1 MTEFQR
7 IRPMFADQLGL
18 ARGKY
23 LPAGFASSGTKH
35 CMTLFAQHYD
45 RDMTAT
51 TPYSGFLTG
60 LPDMEAV
67 FDIDDARRG
76 WDPGV
81 GVVVADLE
89 YEGTLAP
96 WAPRTVLR
104 RAIEAWQAHGF
115 EPMVG
120 IELECYL
127 MEPNGTG
134 GWKLVDT
141 PGGFTYTVGPM
152 SDPYGLLDEIM
163 DKAVECEFP
172 LESVNSEYDAAQY
185 EFTLHYGNALEAVD
199 NAFLFKQM
207 AQEIAR
213 KKGLHLSF
221 LGKPHA
227 TQTGCGLHINFS
239 ATDAAGANAF
249 NDSTKIHGLADV
261 ARYAIGGLLHHHEAL
276 AALCAP
282 TVNAYKRLQVGQM
295 AGVFANWGLDHRG
308 STVRVPKQ
316 RDAATRIEYR
326 LPDSSANAYL
336 AVAATLQAAMLGI
349 AGAMEPPQIEEGDC
363 YETANTDR
371 RTPSNLSEALD
382 ALEAD
387 HVFVSTIGPEM
398 VANFVAVKRDEWAKF
413 SSAITDW
420 ELNYYLPFI

>member
-7 IRPMFADQLGL
+7 IRPLFPDTLGL

-23 LPAGFASSGTKH
+23 LPAAFAGNGTKH

-67 FDIDDARRG
+67 FDIDNARRG
-76 WDPGV
+76 WDRGV

-89 YEGTLAP
+89 FEGALAP

-104 RAIEAWQAHGF
+104 RAIEAWQAHGY

-127 MEPNGTG
+127 MEPNGNG
-134 GWKLVDT
+134 GWKVVET

-152 SDPYGLLDEIM
+152 SDPHGILDEIM
-163 DKAVECEFP
+163 DKAVECDFA
-172 LESVNSEYDAAQY
+172 LESVHSEYDADQY
-185 EFTLHYGNALEAVD
+185 EFTLHYSDALDAVD
-199 NAFLFKQM
+199 NVFLFKQM

-213 KKGLHLSF
+213 TKGFHLSF
-221 LGKPHA
+221 LGKPHP

-239 ATDAAGANAF
+239 MNAEDGRNALNDA
-249 NDSTKIHGLADV
+249 DKMYGLSDV
-261 ARYAIGGLLHHHEAL
+261 ARHAIGGVLHHHEAL

-308 STVRVPKQ
+308 ATVRVPKE
-316 RDAATRIEYR
+316 RDGGTRIEYR
-326 LPDSSANAYL
+326 LPDASANAYI
-336 AVAATLQAAMLGI
+336 AVAATLQAALLGV
-349 AGAMEPPQIEEGDC
+349 AGRMEPPQIEEGDC

-371 RTPSNLSEALD
+371 RTPLNLSDALD

-387 HVFVSTIGPEM
+387 EVFVNTVGPEL
-398 VANFVAVKRDEWAKF
+398 VANFVAVKRDEWQKF
-413 SSAITDW
+413 ASAITDW